1 MRKFVKMTN
10 AALGTRESA
19 SHHEQKLKSWAETN
33 VSVSHRRRRKY
44 RRNVKFI
51 AAVWGTEFIK
61 FFAALAI
68 LH

>member
-10 AALGTRESA
+10 ASLGTRESA
-19 SHHEQKLKSWAETN
+19 GHHEHKLKSWAETN

-51 AAVWGTEFIK
+51 AAVWGTEIIK

>member
-10 AALGTRESA
+10 ASLGTRESA
-19 SHHEQKLKSWAETN
+19 SHHEHKLKSWAETN

-44 RRNVKFI
+44 SRNVKFI